1 MENLKTATRV
11 QRIEIGQVDDPSRV
25 MRRLNDTWSALDNS
39 MEEAIQGAISG
50 DYTAF
55 FKLNTVLSTP
65 FDLAADN
72 ASYTNPPQPEE
83 VVHQTFCGT

>member
-1 MENLKTATRV
+1 MNRTNPAVIPRNHRV
-11 QRIEIGQVDDPSRV
+11 
-25 MRRLNDTWSALDNS
+25 
-39 MEEAIQGAISG
+39 EEAIQGAISG